1 MSHETATNYVYYC
14 CCTQTP
20 PLYKTTEY
28 ASRGNYSTS
37 STCTVV
43 RAKPVYTEATTA
55 TKTGF
60 CLEARAMAAVWN
72 REGRRQRRARSAS
85 AHERG
90 GGSAEPRGAE
100 ARGADLGARTSEREA
115 RSGHWR
121 GGRSRRRS
129 LASAEALRERGAR
142 AFTGA
147 EARERGARAHTSA
160 KRDPPAASAK
170 RERTLARRR
179 RRCAHER
186 GATVVVSLDLREHA
200 ESTQRARRAAG
211 ALTGERGA
219 VAHCHNTVPHCPP
232 ALSHTAPPH

>member
-1 MSHETATNYVYYC
+1 MSHETAPNYVYYC

-28 ASRGNYSTS
+28 ASSGNYSTS
-37 STCTVV
+37 GTCTVV

-72 REGRRQRRARSAS
+72 RERRRQRRARSAS

-90 GGSAEPRGAE
+90 GGARSRGSAE

-121 GGRSRRRS
+121 GGRCAIS
-129 LASAEALRERGAR
+129 
-142 AFTGA
+142 
-147 EARERGARAHTSA
+147 
-160 KRDPPAASAK
+160 PP
-170 RERTLARRR
+170 
-179 RRCAHER
+179 
-186 GATVVVSLDLREHA
+186 
-200 ESTQRARRAAG
+200 
-211 ALTGERGA
+211 LTGERGGTTRA
-219 VAHCHNTVPHCPP
+219 RSASGSLARRLASAERERTRARSAILPPRARSASAHWRGGGGVALTSGEQLWLYH
-232 ALSHTAPPH
+232 